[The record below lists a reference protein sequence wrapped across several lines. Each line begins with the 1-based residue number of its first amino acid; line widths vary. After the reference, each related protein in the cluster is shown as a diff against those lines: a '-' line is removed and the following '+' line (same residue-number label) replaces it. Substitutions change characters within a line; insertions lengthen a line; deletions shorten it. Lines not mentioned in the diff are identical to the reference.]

1 MRDQNQ
7 HTISVIGAGKV
18 GSTLAVMLHRSGYRI
33 VSVVSKNKKSV
44 RKLANIVGCKKYSDS
59 LSAIHPATKIILLA
73 VPEEAVPGI
82 AEEIAS
88 RSHLHFKQLAVFHTS
103 GLLTSDALL
112 PLHRKGAM
120 VFSLHPIQSFPK
132 GLTLDHQLARMKQV
146 AYGFEGI
153 KAALPLARQLVK
165 AVDGKLVQI
174 PKEEKILYHIA
185 CVIASNYSIALL
197 GAVEKL
203 AKQIGG
209 GIRLSHFKPLV
220 MTSIENA
227 FRLTPDRALT
237 GPIVR
242 GSVETI
248 EMHMRELRKSDRS
261 LMAVYRQ
268 NGLQALNM
276 AVLRKSL
283 KPNVARQIQQILES

>member
-1 MRDQNQ
+1 MRNQNR
-7 HTISVIGAGKV
+7 HSISVIGAGKV

-33 VSVVSKNKKSV
+33 LSVVSKNKKSA
-44 RKLANIVGCKKYSDS
+44 RKLANLTGCKKYSDS
-59 LSAIHPATKIILLA
+59 LSAIHPATNIILLA
-73 VPEEAVPGI
+73 VPEEDVSGI

-88 RSHLHFKQLAVFHTS
+88 RSHLHFKQLAAFHTS
-103 GLLTSDALL
+103 GPLTSDTLL

-120 VFSLHPIQSFPK
+120 VFTLHPIQSFPK
-132 GLTLDHQLARMKQV
+132 GSTLDQQLARMNQV
-146 AYGFEGI
+146 TYGFEGI

-165 AVDGKLVQI
+165 AIDGKLVQI

-185 CVIASNYSIALL
+185 CVFASNYSIALL

-203 AKQIGG
+203 AKHIGG
-209 GIRLSHFKPLV
+209 GIRLSHFQPLV
-220 MTSIENA
+220 KTSSENA
-227 FRLTPDRALT
+227 FRLTPGRALT

-248 EMHMRELRKSDRS
+248 EMHMRELRKTDRS

-276 AVLRKSL
+276 AVRRKTL
-283 KPNVARQIQQILES
+283 KPKVARQIQQILES